1 MTSKNTETTK
11 ADQDLTASNPAA
23 QAEHSMAAASPAPKA
38 EHSTAAAN
46 PITEGVIWQQILFF
60 FFPLLLSSF
69 FQQLYNTADAL
80 IVGRTAGKE
89 ALSAVGGSSGSVL
102 IIFIM
107 FYVGFAG
114 GASVPAARFFGAKNE
129 RDLQETIRLSLLIS
143 SVLGIVGT
151 VICFGGARV
160 ILTAMHTPADIL
172 DLSVSYLRIVAP
184 GLIPSA
190 LYNMEAAALR
200 AMGDSRRP
208 LAVLIFTCL
217 TNIGLDLLLV
227 AVLGMGAV
235 GAGIATAVCHL
246 LSALL
251 ALAFLRKKTSS
262 LFGDIRS
269 DIPSGASSAVSSDGS
284 SDVSSVSSSAV
295 SSVSSSAVSSGG
307 SSAVSSVSSS
317 AVSSGGSSAVS
328 SDISQDVSQKKSSS
342 GKHKKGLSQRLR
354 TPDSLARLILRMG
367 LPLGLAEVMYTFAN
381 VILMSVVNGFG
392 TDTVA
397 AYAAYGKIDA
407 IFWMVVGSFGIS
419 ITTFVGQNIGAGR
432 WDRVMQSI
440 RESTLMMFIV
450 LGAVIAVLYAFAYP
464 LQNLF
469 CTDPEVVAI
478 GTDMMHFLM
487 PFYFLYIPIEILFS
501 ALRGMGDSIIPTL
514 ITFFGVC
521 VLRSVWGLFIVPL
534 HHTVNMVLLG
544 FPVTWIVS
552 TAAFIIYFRIY
563 MRRRHPEAAD
573 F

>member
-151 VICFGGARV
+151 VICFGGARA

-251 ALAFLRKKTSS
+251 ALVFLRKKTSS
-262 LFGDIRS
+262 LFRDIRS
-269 DIPSGASSAVSSDGS
+269 DIPS
-284 SDVSSVSSSAV
+284 SVSST
-295 SSVSSSAVSSGG
+295 
-307 SSAVSSVSSS
+307 VSSVSSS

-328 SDISQDVSQKKSSS
+328 SDGSSAVTSDISQDVSQKKSS
-342 GKHKKGLSQRLR
+342 GGHKKRLSQRLR
-354 TPDSLARLILRMG
+354 TPDSLARLILQMG
-367 LPLGLAEVMYTFAN
+367 LPLGFAEVMYTFAN

-419 ITTFVGQNIGAGR
+419 ITTFVGQNIGAGH

-440 RESTLMMFIV
+440 RESTIMMFIV

-469 CTDPEVVAI
+469 CTDPDVVAI

-563 MRRRHPEAAD
+563 LRRRHPEAAD

>member
-284 SDVSSVSSSAV
+284 SDVSS
-295 SSVSSSAVSSGG
+295 GG

>member
-23 QAEHSMAAASPAPKA
+23 KAEHSMAAAPPVAKA
-38 EHSTAAAN
+38 EYSTAAAN

-235 GAGIATAVCHL
+235 GAGIATSVCHL

-262 LFGDIRS
+262 LFQDIHS
-269 DIPSGASSAVSSDGS
+269 GIPSGVSSDGFSDASSDGS
-284 SDVSSVSSSAV
+284 SDISSDISSDSSSVISSD
-295 SSVSSSAVSSGG
+295 G
-307 SSAVSSVSSS
+307 SSAVC
-317 AVSSGGSSAVS
+317 
-328 SDISQDVSQKKSSS
+328 SDISQDVSQKKSS
-342 GKHKKGLSQRLR
+342 GGHKKRFSQRLR
-354 TPDSLARLILRMG
+354 TPDSLARLILQMG
-367 LPLGLAEVMYTFAN
+367 LPLGFAEVMYTFAN

-534 HHTVNMVLLG
+534 HHTVNMILLG

>member
-1 MTSKNTETTK
+1 
-11 ADQDLTASNPAA
+11 
-23 QAEHSMAAASPAPKA
+23 MAAAPPVAKA
-38 EHSTAAAN
+38 EYSTAAAN

-114 GASVPAARFFGAKNE
+114 GASVPAARFFGAKNTK
-129 RDLQETIRLSLLIS
+129 DLQETIRLSLLIS
-143 SVLGIVGT
+143 SVLGIAGT
-151 VICFGGARV
+151 VICFGGARA

-184 GLIPSA
+184 GLIPNA

-227 AVLGMGAV
+227 AVLGLGAV

-251 ALAFLRKKTSS
+251 ALAFLRKKLSVLSPDISSNVSRKTSS
-262 LFGDIRS
+262 G
-269 DIPSGASSAVSSDGS
+269 VST
-284 SDVSSVSSSAV
+284 
-295 SSVSSSAVSSGG
+295 
-307 SSAVSSVSSS
+307 
-317 AVSSGGSSAVS
+317 
-328 SDISQDVSQKKSSS
+328 DISGKNSSS
-342 GKHKKGLSQRLR
+342 GRRKKRLSQRLR
-354 TPDSLARLILRMG
+354 TPDSLARLILQMG
-367 LPLGLAEVMYTFAN
+367 LPLGFAEVMYTFAN

-440 RESTLMMFIV
+440 RESTIMMFIV
-450 LGAVIAVLYAFAYP
+450 LGAVIAVLYAFAFP

-469 CTDPEVVAI
+469 CTDPDVVAI

-487 PFYFLYIPIEILFS
+487 PFYFFYIPIEILFS

-534 HHTVNMVLLG
+534 HHTVYMVLLG
-544 FPVTWIVS
+544 FPVTWVVS

-563 MRRRHPEAAD
+563 MRKRHPEAAGR
-573 F
+573 

>member
-23 QAEHSMAAASPAPKA
+23 KAEHSMAAAPPVAKA
-38 EHSTAAAN
+38 EYSTAAAN

-151 VICFGGARV
+151 VICFGGARA

-269 DIPSGASSAVSSDGS
+269 DIPSGASSAVSSD
-284 SDVSSVSSSAV
+284 
-295 SSVSSSAVSSGG
+295 G

>member
-1 MTSKNTETTK
+1 
-11 ADQDLTASNPAA
+11 
-23 QAEHSMAAASPAPKA
+23 MAAAPPVANA
-38 EHSTAAAN
+38 EYSTAAAN

-284 SDVSSVSSSAV
+284 S
-295 SSVSSSAVSSGG
+295 
-307 SSAVSSVSSS
+307 
-317 AVSSGGSSAVS
+317 AVS
-328 SDISQDVSQKKSSS
+328 SDGSSDICSAISQDVSEKKSSS
-342 GKHKKGLSQRLR
+342 GGHKRGFSQRLR
-354 TPDSLARLILRMG
+354 TPDSLARLILQMG
-367 LPLGLAEVMYTFAN
+367 LPLGFAEVMYTFAN

-440 RESTLMMFIV
+440 RESTIMMFIV
-450 LGAVIAVLYAFAYP
+450 LGAVIAVLYAFAFP

-469 CTDPEVVAI
+469 CTDP
-478 GTDMMHFLM
+478 
-487 PFYFLYIPIEILFS
+487 FLYIPIEILFS

-534 HHTVNMVLLG
+534 HHTVNMVLMG
-544 FPVTWIVS
+544 FPVTWIVT

-563 MRRRHPEAAD
+563 LRRRHPEAAD

>member
-23 QAEHSMAAASPAPKA
+23 KAEHSMAAAPPVANA
-38 EHSTAAAN
+38 EYSTAAAN

-151 VICFGGARV
+151 VICFGGARA

-284 SDVSSVSSSAV
+284 S
-295 SSVSSSAVSSGG
+295 
-307 SSAVSSVSSS
+307 
-317 AVSSGGSSAVS
+317 AVS
-328 SDISQDVSQKKSSS
+328 SDGSSDICSAISQDVSEKKSSS
-342 GKHKKGLSQRLR
+342 GGHKRGFSQRLR
-354 TPDSLARLILRMG
+354 TPDSLARLILQMG
-367 LPLGLAEVMYTFAN
+367 LPLGFAEVMYTFAN

-440 RESTLMMFIV
+440 RESTIMMFIV
-450 LGAVIAVLYAFAYP
+450 LGAVIAVLYAFAFP

-469 CTDPEVVAI
+469 CTDPDVVAI

-534 HHTVNMVLLG
+534 HHTVNMVLMG
-544 FPVTWIVS
+544 FPVTWIVT

-563 MRRRHPEAAD
+563 LRRRHPEAAD

>member
-23 QAEHSMAAASPAPKA
+23 KAEHSMAAAPLVAKA
-38 EHSTAAAN
+38 EYSTAAAN

-269 DIPSGASSAVSSDGS
+269 DIPSGASSAVSSD
-284 SDVSSVSSSAV
+284 
-295 SSVSSSAVSSGG
+295 G

>member
-23 QAEHSMAAASPAPKA
+23 KAEHSMAAAPPVAKA
-38 EHSTAAAN
+38 EYSTAAAN

-284 SDVSSVSSSAV
+284 S
-295 SSVSSSAVSSGG
+295 
-307 SSAVSSVSSS
+307 AVSSVSSS

-342 GKHKKGLSQRLR
+342 GRHKKGLSQRLR

-521 VLRSVWGLFIVPL
+521 VLRSVWGLYIVPL

-544 FPVTWIVS
+544 FPVTWVVS

-563 MRRRHPEAAD
+563 LHRRHPGTAD

>member
-1 MTSKNTETTK
+1 
-11 ADQDLTASNPAA
+11 
-23 QAEHSMAAASPAPKA
+23 MAAAPPVAKA
-38 EHSTAAAN
+38 EYSTAAAN

-284 SDVSSVSSSAV
+284 SAV
-295 SSVSSSAVSSGG
+295 SSVSSSAVSSDISSDG
-307 SSAVSSVSSS
+307 SSAVSSVS
-317 AVSSGGSSAVS
+317 SSAVS

-342 GKHKKGLSQRLR
+342 GRHKKGLSQRLR

-440 RESTLMMFIV
+440 RESTIMMFIV
-450 LGAVIAVLYAFAYP
+450 LGAVIAVLYAFAHP

>member
-23 QAEHSMAAASPAPKA
+23 KAEHSMAAAPPVAKA
-38 EHSTAAAN
+38 EYSTAAAN

-284 SDVSSVSSSAV
+284 S
-295 SSVSSSAVSSGG
+295 
-307 SSAVSSVSSS
+307 
-317 AVSSGGSSAVS
+317 AVS
-328 SDISQDVSQKKSSS
+328 SDGSSDICSAISQDVSEKKSSS
-342 GKHKKGLSQRLR
+342 GRHKKGLSQRLR

-534 HHTVNMVLLG
+534 HHTVNMVLMG
-544 FPVTWIVS
+544 FPVTWIVT

-563 MRRRHPEAAD
+563 LRRRHPEAAD

>member
-23 QAEHSMAAASPAPKA
+23 KAEHSMAAAPPVAKA
-38 EHSTAAAN
+38 EYSTAAAN

-284 SDVSSVSSSAV
+284 S
-295 SSVSSSAVSSGG
+295 
-307 SSAVSSVSSS
+307 
-317 AVSSGGSSAVS
+317 AVS
-328 SDISQDVSQKKSSS
+328 SDGSSDICSAISQDVSEKKSSS
-342 GKHKKGLSQRLR
+342 GRHKKGLSQRLR

-440 RESTLMMFIV
+440 RESTIMMFIV
-450 LGAVIAVLYAFAYP
+450 LGAVIAVLYAFAFP

-469 CTDPEVVAI
+469 CTDPDVVAI

>member
-23 QAEHSMAAASPAPKA
+23 KAEHSMAAAPPVAKA
-38 EHSTAAAN
+38 EYSTAAAN

-284 SDVSSVSSSAV
+284 SAV
-295 SSVSSSAVSSGG
+295 SSDG
-307 SSAVSSVSSS
+307 SSDIC
-317 AVSSGGSSAVS
+317 

-342 GKHKKGLSQRLR
+342 GRHKKGLSQRLR

>member
-23 QAEHSMAAASPAPKA
+23 KAEHSMAAAPPVAKA
-38 EHSTAAAN
+38 EYSTAAAN

-307 SSAVSSVSSS
+307 SSAVSS
-317 AVSSGGSSAVS
+317 
-328 SDISQDVSQKKSSS
+328 DISQDVSQKKSSS

-469 CTDPEVVAI
+469 CTDPDVVAI

>member
-23 QAEHSMAAASPAPKA
+23 KAEHSMAAAPPVAKA
-38 EHSTAAAN
+38 EYSTAAAN

-151 VICFGGARV
+151 VICFGGARA

-284 SDVSSVSSSAV
+284 SDVSSVS
-295 SSVSSSAVSSGG
+295 

>member
-23 QAEHSMAAASPAPKA
+23 KAEHSMAAAPPVAKA
-38 EHSTAAAN
+38 EYSTAAAN

-295 SSVSSSAVSSGG
+295 SSDISSDG

-317 AVSSGGSSAVS
+317 VVS
-328 SDISQDVSQKKSSS
+328 SDGSSDICSAISQDVSEKKSSS
-342 GKHKKGLSQRLR
+342 GRHKKGLSQRLR

>member
-251 ALAFLRKKTSS
+251 ALVFLRKKTSS
-262 LFGDIRS
+262 LFRDIRS
-269 DIPSGASSAVSSDGS
+269 DIPS
-284 SDVSSVSSSAV
+284 SVSST
-295 SSVSSSAVSSGG
+295 
-307 SSAVSSVSSS
+307 VSSVSSS

-328 SDISQDVSQKKSSS
+328 SDGSSAVTSDISQDVSQKKSS
-342 GKHKKGLSQRLR
+342 GGHKKRLSQRLR
-354 TPDSLARLILRMG
+354 TPDSLARLILQMG
-367 LPLGLAEVMYTFAN
+367 LPLGFAEVMYTFAN

-419 ITTFVGQNIGAGR
+419 ITTFVGQNIGAGH

-440 RESTLMMFIV
+440 RESTIMMFIV

-469 CTDPEVVAI
+469 CTDPDVVAI

-563 MRRRHPEAAD
+563 LRRRHPEAAD

>member
-23 QAEHSMAAASPAPKA
+23 KAEHSMAAAPPVAKA
-38 EHSTAAAN
+38 EYSTAAAN

-295 SSVSSSAVSSGG
+295 SS
-307 SSAVSSVSSS
+307 
-317 AVSSGGSSAVS
+317 GGSSAVS

-342 GKHKKGLSQRLR
+342 GRHKKGLSQRLR

-450 LGAVIAVLYAFAYP
+450 LGAVIAVLYSFAYP

>member
-23 QAEHSMAAASPAPKA
+23 KAEHSMAAAPPVAKA
-38 EHSTAAAN
+38 EYSTAAAN

-295 SSVSSSAVSSGG
+295 SSGG
-307 SSAVSSVSSS
+307 SSAVSSD
-317 AVSSGGSSAVS
+317 GSSAVT

-342 GKHKKGLSQRLR
+342 GRHKKGLSQRLR

-469 CTDPEVVAI
+469 CTDPDVVAI

>member
-1 MTSKNTETTK
+1 M
-11 ADQDLTASNPAA
+11 
-23 QAEHSMAAASPAPKA
+23 
-38 EHSTAAAN
+38 
-46 PITEGVIWQQILFF
+46 
-60 FFPLLLSSF
+60 FPL
-69 FQQLYNTADAL
+69 
-80 IVGRTAGKE
+80 
-89 ALSAVGGSSGSVL
+89 
-102 IIFIM
+102 
-107 FYVGFAG
+107 
-114 GASVPAARFFGAKNE
+114 SVP
-129 RDLQETIRLSLLIS
+129 LL
-143 SVLGIVGT
+143 
-151 VICFGGARV
+151 F
-160 ILTAMHTPADIL
+160 P
-172 DLSVSYLRIVAP
+172 LSV
-184 GLIPSA
+184 
-190 LYNMEAAALR
+190 
-200 AMGDSRRP
+200 P
-208 LAVLIFTCL
+208 LL
-217 TNIGLDLLLV
+217 
-227 AVLGMGAV
+227 
-235 GAGIATAVCHL
+235 
-246 LSALL
+246 
-251 ALAFLRKKTSS
+251 
-262 LFGDIRS
+262 
-269 DIPSGASSAVSSDGS
+269 
-284 SDVSSVSSSAV
+284 
-295 SSVSSSAVSSGG
+295 
-307 SSAVSSVSSS
+307 
-317 AVSSGGSSAVS
+317 S
-328 SDISQDVSQKKSSS
+328 SDISQDVSQKKSS
-342 GKHKKGLSQRLR
+342 GGHKKRLSQRLR
-354 TPDSLARLILRMG
+354 TPDSLARLILQMG

>member
-23 QAEHSMAAASPAPKA
+23 KAEHSMAAAPPVAKA
-38 EHSTAAAN
+38 EYSTAAAN

-307 SSAVSSVSSS
+307 SSAVSS
-317 AVSSGGSSAVS
+317 
-328 SDISQDVSQKKSSS
+328 DISQDVSQKKSSS

>member
-23 QAEHSMAAASPAPKA
+23 QAEHSMAAAPPVAKA
-38 EHSTAAAN
+38 EYSTAAAN

-284 SDVSSVSSSAV
+284 S
-295 SSVSSSAVSSGG
+295 
-307 SSAVSSVSSS
+307 
-317 AVSSGGSSAVS
+317 AVS
-328 SDISQDVSQKKSSS
+328 SDGSSDICSAISQDVSEKKSSS

-544 FPVTWIVS
+544 FPVTWIVT

-563 MRRRHPEAAD
+563 LRRRHPEAAD

>member
-1 MTSKNTETTK
+1 
-11 ADQDLTASNPAA
+11 
-23 QAEHSMAAASPAPKA
+23 MAAAPPVAKA
-38 EHSTAAAN
+38 EYSTAAAN

-487 PFYFLYIPIEILFS
+487 PFYLLYIPIEVMFS
-501 ALRGMGDSIIPTL
+501 ALRGMGDSVLPTI

-521 VLRSVWGLFIVPL
+521 VLRCTWGLFIVPF
-534 HHTVNMVLLG
+534 HRTVNMVLLG
-544 FPVTWIVS
+544 FPVTWLA
-552 TAAFIIYFRIY
+552 TDLAFAVYFYRY
-563 MRRRHPEAAD
+563 MKKQGGKAS
-573 F
+573 